1 MLQVDLKEPDHQIGL
16 SITKSCAELG
26 RVTSV
31 KVYRSP
37 SPFALIE
44 MSTREQTYELVSKL
58 GGSSFGACA
67 LVHLEQKLP

>member
-1 MLQVDLKEPDHQIGL
+1 LQVDLKNPDQQIGL
-16 SITKSCAELG
+16 VISQNCSEVG

-44 MSTREQTYELVSKL
+44 MSTQEQTHEVASRH
-58 GGSSFGACA
+58 GGSSFGSCA
-67 LVHLEQKLP
+67 LIHLEQKP